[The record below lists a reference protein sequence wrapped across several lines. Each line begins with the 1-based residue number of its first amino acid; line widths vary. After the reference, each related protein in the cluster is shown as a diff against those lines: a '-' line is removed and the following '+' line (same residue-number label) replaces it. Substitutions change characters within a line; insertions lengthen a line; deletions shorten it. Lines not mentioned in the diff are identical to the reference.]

1 MKLSKQQLEEGITI
15 AGHYEEFYQRTHD
28 DYMQA
33 YHKAERLKLEA
44 EYRHRFGLVG
54 ARQDN
59 GRMVVQLWNVHEHYH
74 HSLAMCNECLALTGI
89 ASALA
94 A

>member
-1 MKLSKQQLEEGITI
+1 MKLTKQQLETAITE
-15 AGHYEEFYQRTHD
+15 AGQYEEFYQRIHNG
-28 DYMQA
+28 YMQA

-54 ARQDN
+54 GRQDN
-59 GRMVVQLWNVHEHYH
+59 GRMVLQLTSCHEHYH
-74 HSLAMCNECLALTGI
+74 HSLAMCNECLLLSGVAAT
-89 ASALA
+89 LA